1 MQLRFETGSLHFI
14 AATSMYFG
22 SGIEKLFSTGTLVFL
37 IVVVF
42 LAAWKVFDIIAFVF
56 NNITI
61 VWGN

>member
-1 MQLRFETGSLHFI
+1 
-14 AATSMYFG
+14 MYFG